1 MNVAPTRRWVAAAVV
16 AGLTLG
22 GCGTLRP
29 SVTLTP
35 IGISRVSVNEM
46 PAELNRFRHGGAAL
60 RVDFYSRPELLS
72 EDVTHII
79 DNARFCDSNDE
90 LPGMASPFFGDT
102 EIRRDVP
109 REKARAAWAS
119 GPNASVRPVYST
131 YVYVARPEIPAA
143 NGIPYRSAYD
153 LTKQPRALCVSL
165 SFYNGYDIVR
175 TTNTMA
181 FSAEQVR
188 AALQSGR

>member
-1 MNVAPTRRWVAAAVV
+1 MNSISSGWWVAAAI

-29 SVTLTP
+29 PLALTP

-46 PAELNRFRHGGAAL
+46 PADVKRFRHGGAAL
-60 RVDFYSRPELLS
+60 RVDFYSNPELLS
-72 EDVTHII
+72 ETVSHIM
-79 DNARFCDSNDE
+79 DSVRFCDSSDE
-90 LPGMASPFFGDT
+90 LPGMGSPYFGDIA
-102 EIRRDVP
+102 IRRDVP
-109 REKARAAWAS
+109 REKARAAWAN
-119 GPNASVRPVYST
+119 GHQAATRPVYST
-131 YVYVARPEIPAA
+131 YVYIALPEIPAA
-143 NGIPYRSAYD
+143 SGTPYRPAFD

-165 SFYNGYDIVR
+165 SLRDGYEIAR

-188 AALQSGR
+188 AALQSAR